1 MTRHVL
7 IKLMKMKHKGKILKA
22 TREKQQVTY
31 KEIPIK
37 QIAYFSKKLCR
48 QRKWQYTIKVTK
60 EKKPATK
67 ITLSSKDLLEIQ
79 RGNQKLCGRAK
90 VKRIQYHKLALQQ
103 MLKELL

>member
-1 MTRHVL
+1 MTRHML

-37 QIAYFSKKLCR
+37 QITYFSKKLCR

-60 EKKPATK
+60 EKKTCNQDYS
-67 ITLSSKDLLEIQ
+67 IQQGSS
-79 RGNQKLCGRAK
+79 
-90 VKRIQYHKLALQQ
+90 
-103 MLKELL
+103 